1 MANDLIVQKYG
12 GSSLSSPE
20 RIRTIAEKIALRARD
35 DARIIVTVSAMGSST
50 DELLR
55 LAHEIT
61 PNPARRELDMLL
73 TVGERI
79 SMALMS
85 MALNSIGCEA
95 ISLTGS
101 QCGIVTSVSHTRALI
116 REIRGD
122 RIEEGLSRGQI
133 VIIAGFQ
140 GVSRTREITTLGRGG
155 SDTTAVAIAAR
166 LGASACEIY
175 SDVPGVFT
183 ADPRIV
189 KNATV
194 LPAVSFDEM
203 LELAVLG
210 AKVLH
215 YRAAELARR
224 YRVPIR
230 LLSSFK
236 DSAGTL
242 VSSGN
247 HMEYEQINSVTSKR
261 DIVLIR
267 ATTNDGMSGLTK
279 MMRDFAA
286 SDIQIL
292 DYHRVTRDGETALTI
307 VAEEED
313 LDELRRGIS
322 TLPPSDT
329 RIDIQVDVASVSVVG
344 SGLACSARTLTEVE
358 RVLADANIPI
368 HHVGTSSHSI
378 TCIIPAAARKE
389 AVGIL
394 HMRFVD
400 KARQP
405 ADGS

>member
-1 MANDLIVQKYG
+1 
-12 GSSLSSPE
+12 
-20 RIRTIAEKIALRARD
+20 
-35 DARIIVTVSAMGSST
+35 
-50 DELLR
+50 
-55 LAHEIT
+55 
-61 PNPARRELDMLL
+61 
-73 TVGERI
+73 
-79 SMALMS
+79 
-85 MALNSIGCEA
+85 MALNSIGCKA

-122 RIEEGLSRGQI
+122 RIEEGLSKGQI

-166 LGASACEIY
+166 LGATACEIY

-189 KNATV
+189 KNASV
-194 LPAVSFDEM
+194 LPSVSFDEM

-230 LLSSFK
+230 LLSSFE
-236 DSAGTL
+236 DATGTL

-261 DIVLIR
+261 DIVLVR
-267 ATTNDGMSGLTK
+267 ASTRDDTSGLAK
-279 MMRDFAA
+279 MMRDIAA
-286 SDIQIL
+286 NDIQIL
-292 DYHRVTRDGETALTI
+292 DYHRVSRDGETALTV
-307 VAEEED
+307 VAEAED
-313 LDELRRGIS
+313 LEELRRGIS
-322 TLPPSDT
+322 ALPPGDI
-329 RIDIQVDVASVSVVG
+329 RIDIQDEVASVSVVG

-358 RVLADANIPI
+358 RVLADAKIPI
-368 HHVGTSSHSI
+368 HHVGTSSYSI

-400 KARQP
+400 KAHEP
-405 ADGS
+405 SNGS